1 MVSESSQTRTPRN
14 FAITPVNNIFYVYE
28 NVLNISW
35 LNQEHFPK
43 NLIFAHLV
51 RFCEVGCNENFSALP
66 HIFLVKIRVYIK
78 MLLLLFKGQELWDK
92 EFCSK
97 KKMYVQIF
105 HKDLEDS
112 ITYYK
117 HVRELLFSDNSH
129 SHG

>member
-1 MVSESSQTRTPRN
+1 MHQDVTAFVQGSRVS
-14 FAITPVNNIFYVYE
+14 
-28 NVLNISW
+28 
-35 LNQEHFPK
+35 
-43 NLIFAHLV
+43 
-51 RFCEVGCNENFSALP
+51 
-66 HIFLVKIRVYIK
+66 
-78 MLLLLFKGQELWDK
+78 WDK